1 MLETISHGDV
11 TELRFSTWRS
21 RTIRY
26 AVSAFV
32 TRQVLVDSGFPD
44 VRRQLAAWLDAQR
57 VHGAIITHGHE
68 DHGGNAGLLAARG
81 IPVQA
86 APETEAVLR
95 DPGRIG
101 LYRQYTWGAF
111 TPLAQPLTPFAD
123 PALALLP
130 ARGHSADHHVVWDAE
145 RGTVFG
151 GDLFVGVKV
160 RIAHHDEDLQ
170 AQVLA
175 LRAVAAREPER
186 LFDAHR
192 GLVRN
197 PSSQLRA
204 KADWIEETMATIATR
219 IGEGWSDTR
228 IRRDVLGGE
237 EMTGYASFGE
247 YSRLNFVR
255 YVRRSLERAAAATAP
270 EPGATAERRGRA

>member
-1 MLETISHGDV
+1 MLEVISHGDV
-11 TELRFSTWRS
+11 TQLRFSTWRS

-32 TRQVLVDSGFPD
+32 TRDVLVDSGFPD
-44 VRRQLAAWLDAQR
+44 VRQALAGWLDASR
-57 VHGAIITHGHE
+57 VAGAIITHGHE
-68 DHGGNAGLLAARG
+68 DHGGNAELLAARG

-86 APETEAVLR
+86 AADTEALLR

-101 LYRQYTWGAF
+101 LYRQYTWGSYA
-111 TPLAQPLTPFAD
+111 PLALPLTPFAH
-123 PALALLP
+123 PALALRP

-145 RGTVFG
+145 RGTLFG

-170 AQVLA
+170 AQVQA
-175 LRAVAAREPER
+175 LRTAAALEPTR

-192 GLVRN
+192 GLIRN
-197 PSSQLRA
+197 PAEQLRA
-204 KADWIEETMATIATR
+204 KADWIEETMADIARR
-219 IGEGWSDTR
+219 IREGWSDAR
-228 IRRDVLGGE
+228 IRREVLGGE
-237 EMTGYASFGE
+237 ELTGYASFGE

-255 YVRRSLERAAAATAP
+255 YVRRQLEPAAAAAP
-270 EPGATAERRGRA
+270 SARGATAERQGQA